1 MKNILTV
8 VPIGVLILS
17 LLVISAQ
24 HAGALFK
31 TLVFSTIGDDGAN
44 NEYKSA
50 VASMVTR
57 WNPNLII
64 GLGDDYYAEAGGI
77 ESEKYH
83 LSTAYLN
90 CNYSGTKIILWAAII
105 FTILSETNLCRWIGW
120 QGREIIF

>member
-17 LLVISAQ
+17 LLVVSAQ
-24 HAGALFK
+24 HAGVPFK
-31 TLVFSTIGDDGAN
+31 TLVFSTSGDDGAN
-44 NEYKSA
+44 NEYKST

-64 GLGDDYYAEAGGI
+64 GLGDDYYADAGGVR
-77 ESEKYH
+77 SEKYD

-90 CNYSGTKIILWAAII
+90 CNFARTKIILWIVVI
-105 FTILSETNLCRWIGW
+105 FTILVTKSYMG
-120 QGREIIF
+120 